1 MVLNTRQN
9 QAVPNQ
15 PKTPMR
21 GVRIPPAD
29 WDAILIEA
37 AERDLNA
44 SDVIREAIVEH
55 IERRAEK

>member
-15 PKTPMR
+15 PKTQMR
-21 GVRIPPAD
+21 GVRIPDAV

-37 AERDLNA
+37 TERGLSA
-44 SDVIREAIVEH
+44 SDVMREAIVEH